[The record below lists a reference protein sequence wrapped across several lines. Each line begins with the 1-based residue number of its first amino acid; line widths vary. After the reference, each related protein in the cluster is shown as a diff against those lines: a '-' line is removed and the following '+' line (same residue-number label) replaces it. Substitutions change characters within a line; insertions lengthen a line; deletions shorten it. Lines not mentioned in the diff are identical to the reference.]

1 MCPTWQNFKPCLKRA
16 AFTLT
21 FISFALTTQEMR
33 ARFKCQS
40 MPTCWSFCYFGPL
53 PSLSPWDHK
62 HFLFS
67 VRMRE
72 IKWGKTEACFDD
84 CISEVNGKVT
94 RHGLEPI
101 SNSSQLLAHGSESD
115 PNMMS
120 LSSSG
125 WDDGQ
130 LEKKKADKKT
140 RPAKRSQTLLSKLF
154 QEALSNRVKR
164 GQGWKVQKQTL
175 DEKERK
181 YS

>member
-21 FISFALTTQEMR
+21 CISFAQTTQEIR
-33 ARFKCQS
+33 ARCKRQS
-40 MPTCWSFCYFGPL
+40 VPACWSFCYFGPL
-53 PSLSPWDHK
+53 PSLYPWDHR
-62 HFLFS
+62 HFCS
-67 VRMRE
+67 PVRMRE
-72 IKWGKTEACFDD
+72 RKLGKTEACFDD
-84 CISEVNGKVT
+84 CVSKVNGNVT

-101 SNSSQLLAHGSESD
+101 SNSSQLLALGSD

-140 RPAKRSQTLLSKLF
+140 RPAKWSQTLLSKLF
-154 QEALSNRVKR
+154 QEALSIRVKR
-164 GQGWKVQKQTL
+164 GQGWQVQKQTYN
-175 DEKERK
+175 EKERK